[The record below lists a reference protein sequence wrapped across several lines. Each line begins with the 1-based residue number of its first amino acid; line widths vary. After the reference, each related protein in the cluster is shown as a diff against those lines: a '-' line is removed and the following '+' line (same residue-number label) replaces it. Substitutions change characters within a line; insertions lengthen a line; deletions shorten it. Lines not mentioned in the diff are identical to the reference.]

1 MLRTLCQGAKQ
12 PLDGHVGAPH
22 DEYQYLRMI
31 DTLIRAG
38 DHVEGRNGNT
48 LALCGGAMHF
58 SLANGTLPLLT
69 TKRVAWRTCLRELLW
84 FLSGST
90 DNGVLGDKNVRIWDA
105 NASREYLDSRGLTDN
120 AVGDLGPIYGHQWRH
135 FNARYTTCKADYTG
149 QGVDQIGQLVRQLRC
164 PVGRTSRRLV
174 LSAWNPC
181 QLEEMALPPCHV
193 LAQFHV
199 HGERLSCSLYQRSGD
214 MGLGVPFNIASYA
227 FLTHILAHHCGLEAH
242 EFYYHLGNC
251 HIYDNHVEALKE
263 QIVRVPQ
270 AFPTVR
276 VTGTH
281 ADPADYAETDI
292 EVVGY
297 RHAPGVA
304 MRMRA

>member
-12 PLDGHVGAPH
+12 PLLGDADPPH
-22 DEYQYLRMI
+22 DEYQYLHMI
-31 DTLIRAG
+31 DTLLREG
-38 DHVEGRNGNT
+38 EPVHGRNGNT

-58 SLANGTLPLLT
+58 SLANRTLPLLT

-90 DNGVLGDKNVRIWDA
+90 DNGVLSNKKVRIWDA

-135 FNARYTTCKADYTG
+135 FNARYTTCNADYTG
-149 QGVDQIGQLVRQLRC
+149 RGVDQIGWLVQQLRC

-214 MGLGVPFNIASYA
+214 MGLGVPFNIASYS

-251 HIYDNHVEALKE
+251 HIYDDHVEALKE
-263 QIVRVPQ
+263 QITRVPK
-270 AFPTVR
+270 AFPTIR
-276 VTGTH
+276 VTGTY
-281 ADPADYAETDI
+281 ADPADYTENDI
-292 EVVGY
+292 EVVKY
-297 RHAPGVA
+297 QHAPSVA
-304 MRMRA
+304 MRMRV